1 MTSGPADE
9 AALARALAYARHGWP
24 VFPCKP
30 GRKEPD
36 TRHGFKDV
44 TTDPERITAWWTAVP
59 GRNVAI
65 ATGAPGPDVLDVD
78 VRPDGS
84 GYAALG
90 RLKRAGL
97 LEGSLAIVATPS
109 GGLHAYYTG
118 TGQGSGRLPAHHL
131 DFKAAGGYVL
141 APPSAVCGRPYR
153 LAWHQQNH
161 QAAGGR
167 LDWAAA
173 VTLLDPLQPKPQSA
187 QQTDHADAG
196 RLADWVARLPEG
208 NRNAGLFWAA
218 CRAAE
223 TGHPG
228 ALDALAQAAQTA
240 GLSEQEIAPDH
251 RLRAAQRRAPA
262 ASPRA
267 TTPSNRTPTRTRGGD
282 LTCLPDPETG
292 KTARHCWPSPMT
304 AGGRAWTR
312 AAPGY
317 GRARWR

>member
-9 AALARALAYARHGWP
+9 AVLAQALAYARHGWP

-36 TRHGFKDV
+36 TRHGFKDA
-44 TTDPERITAWWTAVP
+44 TTDPERITAWWTAEP

-84 GYAALG
+84 GYAAFR

-97 LEGSLAIVATPS
+97 LEGSLAIVATPG
-109 GGLHAYYTG
+109 GGLHAYYSG

-141 APPSAVCGRPYR
+141 APPSAVGGKPYR
-153 LAWHQQNH
+153 LVQQDR
-161 QAAGGR
+161 QAAGRR

-173 VTLLDPLQPKPQSA
+173 IALLDPPQPKPQPA
-187 QQTDHADAG
+187 RQTDHADAA
-196 RLADWVARLPEG
+196 RLAGWVARLPEG
-208 NRNAGLFWAA
+208 NRNTGLFWAA

-223 TGHPG
+223 TAHPG
-228 ALDALAQAAQTA
+228 ALGALAQAAETA
-240 GLSEQEIAPDH
+240 GLPEQEIARTIASARRSAGH
-251 RLRAAQRRAPA
+251 RRPAPA
-262 ASPRA
+262 RSRH
-267 TTPSNRTPTRTRGGD
+267 RTEPQ
-282 LTCLPDPETG
+282 PEPEAVT
-292 KTARHCWPSPMT
+292 
-304 AGGRAWTR
+304 
-312 AAPGY
+312 
-317 GRARWR
+317 